1 MSLARES
8 RTPDR
13 GMGRCPQRARTR
25 AVRASLDRLGF
36 LGDNGFVNSRR
47 SSAAKLKRRWSRTIR
62 AELRDIGVL
71 FRESRVSLFLFFA
84 VLLGGAFL
92 FYHVYT
98 DPDSGPLDF
107 GEALYGA
114 FSLIFFGGY
123 LGFPEQWYLRVL
135 YYLIPIV
142 GLAALVDG
150 VLRFGVALVSK
161 RDRGQKW
168 QVAMASTYDNH
179 VIVCGIGRVGYRVI
193 LELIRHEQDVVA
205 IESNPEGRFV
215 EKAKGLGI
223 PVIIADARRSAN
235 LVQAGVKVADAIIPC
250 TDDELANLDIAL
262 DARELNPAIKVV
274 MRLFDA
280 DLARRVEK
288 GFGIHTAYSTSA
300 LAAPIFAAASMRFD
314 VKHSCYMGDT
324 LLNLSE
330 LCVRPDSELVGW
342 TLARLEADLGLRV
355 VCYHVGACPD
365 LNPDPHLELKVG
377 DKVMVM
383 ATLDSLE
390 RLNDLNNPAER
401 SKKRPRPGKR
411 RVDERSPDR
420 ESSKRWDDGA

>member
-1 MSLARES
+1 MSLAPLPARLA
-8 RTPDR
+8 
-13 GMGRCPQRARTR
+13 PQGARAP
-25 AVRASLDRLGF
+25 LDRLGF
-36 LGDNGFVNSRR
+36 LRDNGFVNARR
-47 SSAAKLKRRWSRTIR
+47 SSIAKPKRRWARMIR

-71 FRESRVSLFLFFA
+71 FRESRVPILLFVAILI
-84 VLLGGAFL
+84 GGALL
-92 FYHVYT
+92 FYHDYR
-98 DPDSGPLDF
+98 DPKGDPLDF

-150 VLRFGVALVSK
+150 VLSFGVALVSK

-168 QVAMASTYDNH
+168 QVAMASTYDAH
-179 VIVCGIGRVGYRVI
+179 VIVCGIGRIGYRVI
-193 LELIRHEQDVVA
+193 LELLRHGRDVVA
-205 IESNPEGRFV
+205 IESNPQGRFV

-235 LVQAGVKVADAIIPC
+235 LIQAGVKVADAIIPC
-250 TDDELANLDIAL
+250 TDDELTNLDIAL
-262 DARELNPAIKVV
+262 DSRDINPDIKIVLR
-274 MRLFDA
+274 MFDA
-280 DLARRVEK
+280 DLARRVER
-288 GFGIHTAYSTSA
+288 GFGIHTAFSTSA
-300 LAAPIFAAASMRFD
+300 LAAPIFAAASMRFS
-314 VKHSCYMGDT
+314 VKHSCYVGNT

-330 LCVRPDSELVGW
+330 LHVRPDSELAGW

-355 VCYHVGACPD
+355 VCHQVGDCPN
-365 LNPDPHLELKVG
+365 LNPDPHLELKAG
-377 DKVMVM
+377 DEVLVM

-390 RLNDLNNPAER
+390 RLDNLNDPARR

-411 RVDERSPDR
+411 RMDERSPDR
-420 ESSKRWDDGA
+420 ESSQRWDNGA